1 LTVRPVDETEFGL
14 GWIEPAPK
22 ARTSHAL
29 VEGGR
34 VWLVDPI
41 EPGALEERVLALGE
55 PAGVIQLLDRHGR
68 DSESIA
74 ARLGVPLH
82 VVPRELPGTPF
93 ELRPVLRNRIWQEVA
108 LWWPERRVLV
118 CADALGTIPFFGPA
132 PSRSGCTRCCASYLR
147 APSVGSIPHTSSS
160 GTAAVCTKELQ
171 GPSRTRFGMHA
182 DASRAGSWDCREPF
196 ALASANRRSLMPRRW
211 FPRSRSNRPT
221 LGQGV
226 EPTLLGRGPFGSKPL
241 PNPYL

>member
-1 LTVRPVDETEFGL
+1 MTVRPVDETEFGL
-14 GWIEPAPK
+14 GWIEPTPK

-118 CADALGTIPFFGPA
+118 CADALGTIPFFRAGAEPIGVHPLLRFVPPRAIRGLDPA
-132 PSRSGCTRCCASYLR
+132 HVLVGHGRGLHEGAAR
-147 APSVGSIPHTSSS
+147 AVEDAVRHARRRIPRWLL
-160 GTAAVCTKELQ
+160 GLPAIV
-171 GPSRTRFGMHA
+171 RTR
-182 DASRAGSWDCREPF
+182 
-196 ALASANRRSLMPRRW
+196 
-211 FPRSRSNRPT
+211 
-221 LGQGV
+221 
-226 EPTLLGRGPFGSKPL
+226 
-241 PNPYL
+241 